1 MVRILAQLLASDTV
15 ESAKA
20 DCEKRCKAS
29 YNRVAR
35 NAAKQENFNVRNTWQ
50 IGYTKVLFKVAKIE
64 PFGAMFKNEK
74 ALKKSIEYLMM
85 EVGIAYCLYKK

>member
-1 MVRILAQLLASDTV
+1 MGVIQAQRNGKDFGATTRFRCSEHEQDTV

-35 NAAKQENFNVRNTWQ
+35 NAAKHNGV
-50 IGYTKVLFKVAKIE
+50 YTNSGEF
-64 PFGAMFKNEK
+64 
-74 ALKKSIEYLMM
+74 
-85 EVGIAYCLYKK
+85 

>member
-1 MVRILAQLLASDTV
+1 MYVILGKLDIPKFSLTAFAVTKD
-15 ESAKA
+15 E
-20 DCEKRCKAS
+20 
-29 YNRVAR
+29 VAEAIM
-35 NAAKQENFNVRNTWQ
+35 NAWIKHC
-50 IGYTKVLFKVAKIE
+50 KVAKIE